1 MKTKPWT
8 MMMALPLA
16 VMLKVTPMQA
26 QPSELVELKTIVAT
40 TGGPTQFT
48 FADHGTGATS
58 YIAEFSPTVGASAN
72 WQTAPGAVFTD
83 LGNGQKRVSF
93 GTSAPGFFRVRC
105 VGGTADPIVVNF
117 PNATLEMSE
126 GETSN
131 ATVNFSRPYYG
142 TIRYAIGGTA
152 GAGDYQGLTG
162 EVTVNGT
169 TSVVIPIS
177 LTDNNTIGQL
187 KQLVLTLQSG
197 SGAVLNAANESTIT
211 ILDND
216 AEWKGT
222 FIDADASLGFVLKI
236 NKNGGNYTASLVS
249 DGVGLIPVG
258 EYAASIT
265 YTANNF
271 TSTTSA
277 IGMDTA
283 NTFQNLPAQMTLDL
297 AAANGQ
303 SNQSVSTNQINGVAS
318 LIVQYPGKS
327 YLNRTNVGTFVLF
340 KPPVDPSTNKVQLV
354 NVQ

>member
-16 VMLKVTPMQA
+16 VMLKVTPVQA
-26 QPSELVELKTIVAT
+26 QPSELVELQTIVAT

-58 YIAEFSPTVGASAN
+58 YIAEFSPTVGTAAN
-72 WQTAPGAVFTD
+72 WQTATGAVFTD

-142 TIRYAIGGTA
+142 TIRYTIGGTA

-162 EVTVNGT
+162 EVMVNGT

-187 KQLVLTLQSG
+187 KTLTLTLVGGGGALPGIG
-197 SGAVLNAANESTIT
+197 SSTTVNI
-211 ILDND
+211 DEND
-216 AEWKGT
+216 AKWQGSLVV
-222 FIDADASLGFVLKI
+222 DGASLGFVLKLT
-236 NKNGGNYTASLVS
+236 KSGGSYTASLIG
-249 DGVGLIPVG
+249 DGTGFFPTVEVPATV
-258 EYAASIT
+258 T
-265 YTANNF
+265 FTADNF
-271 TSTTSA
+271 TATV
-277 IGMDTA
+277 A
-283 NTFQNLPAQMTLDL
+283 NIALPADSTLL
-297 AAANGQ
+297 NEPMNLTLQLEAANGVTD
-303 SNQSVSTNQINGVAS
+303 QSVSPTLVSGAGS
-318 LIVQYPGKS
+318 LLTEIPSQTS
-327 YLNRTNVGTFVLF
+327 LNTTKTGTFTLMR
-340 KPPVDPSTNKVQLV
+340 PPVAPSTDQVDLV
-354 NVQ
+354 TQP